1 MTNPQR
7 RQDDQAH
14 MTPRGTGAGPFEAD
28 LEAGIGALFRRCP
41 TLCGFTVQKA
51 ASELF
56 IAELSVYPPFGAE
69 ARREL
74 CGEIVAAL
82 RELMDECP
90 ETGELLL
97 ERTFARVFH

>member
-1 MTNPQR
+1 VR
-7 RQDDQAH
+7 LH
-14 MTPRGTGAGPFEAD
+14 
-28 LEAGIGALFRRCP
+28 
-41 TLCGFTVQKA
+41 VQKA

-56 IAELSVYPPFGAE
+56 IAELSVYPVEGPE

-82 RELMDECP
+82 LQLMDECP